1 MYQLD
6 ERQAFDAMRHFLQAY
21 EERGGE
27 VTGIALLL
35 VFLDIN
41 EANETVDPAL
51 WHDWLDAI
59 EATVGPLTQ

>member
-6 ERQAFDAMRHFLQAY
+6 ERQAFDAMRHFVQAY

-41 EANETVDPAL
+41 EANET
-51 WHDWLDAI
+51 
-59 EATVGPLTQ
+59 T